1 MTHTPRSPT
10 PVPSTRVPSDE
21 VTRAG
26 AVDEVAASPRAGGCE
41 PVLDNRF
48 VLLEPLGEG
57 GHAIVWRARDR
68 LMRTMVA
75 VKILRALDP
84 EWQRRFALE
93 AEVLA
98 NLHHANVVRAI
109 ARGRT
114 PEGQPYVVLELV
126 EGQSLRTR
134 LDAGGPLPWRE
145 VIEIGIQA
153 AAALTAL
160 HSRGVIHRDVKPGNL
175 MRTIDDGGG
184 LVIKLIDFGVARLN
198 SDWDE
203 LPGAT
208 PATPRRQTD
217 AGMAIGTPAYM
228 PMEAGLVPPNE
239 RFDVHSLGVTLYEL
253 CTGAQPGIEPV
264 RPLGEVNPVCD
275 APADLAVVLAAALA
289 LEPGDRTQTA
299 AELGRALAAVR
310 AAHPEHRP
318 SSLFD
323 GRYERLAVMGT
334 GARGEVFHAVHRGS
348 GHEVALKLLRSAHPD
363 DAHRFRREAQLLAL
377 LNHPCIP
384 RFYDYVQV
392 AETPY
397 ISMARAPGVPAVKF
411 CRLTDANRLSFAEV
425 AHVGLQLAGV
435 LAHVHA
441 RGILHR
447 DVNANNVLID
457 LQRSPRVMLLDFGNA
472 ALTEQ
477 FYSVV
482 AGRRYLTPPESRVV
496 IPDGGIETLAW
507 AAPEAR
513 AGQGFTDKSDVYS
526 LGLLLFR
533 LITGTMPM
541 TKGQDAPVSPRVY
554 ARACPDD
561 LAFAILG
568 ALNPDPK
575 ERPSAAELAARLED
589 VLAADED
596 VPATAPALPVASDPP
611 APPAPAVQEPLAG
624 TTRGWT
630 RFMAATAEPANV
642 GPGPSSAAPPEG
654 AAKVLPFHPRDILER
669 ATTLEPDFAP
679 AVVPAVPA
687 AVVPAVPAAIVPA
700 VPAAI
705 VPPAPWRARAAGV
718 AVLLLSAAV
727 FLSWAT
733 GRSGNQSATGATA
746 STWASQTPEPSQL
759 PEPAAA
765 APATPPAAPR
775 TETGAPLPAM
785 LDALKQVSGP
795 LLDCV
800 RLAGG
805 VLIVEFKTAEHRER
819 FAGTRV
825 VGEESPA
832 VLRCV
837 DEAVAPVR
845 FAPAPVQTITEE
857 FIL

>member
-10 PVPSTRVPSDE
+10 HVPSTRAPSAE

-26 AVDEVAASPRAGGCE
+26 AADEVEARPAATRVGGRE

-84 EWQRRFALE
+84 DWQRRFALE
-93 AEVLA
+93 AEVMA
-98 NLHHANVVRAI
+98 NLHHVNVVRAI

-126 EGQSLRTR
+126 EGQSLRAR
-134 LDAGGPLPWRE
+134 LDGVGPLPWRE

-208 PATPRRQTD
+208 PETPRRRTD

-239 RFDVHSLGVTLYEL
+239 RFDVYSLGVTLYEL
-253 CTGAQPGIEPV
+253 CTGALPGIDPV

-348 GHEVALKLLRSAHPD
+348 GHEVALKLLRSAHSD
-363 DAHRFRREAQLLAL
+363 DAHRFRREAQLLAML
-377 LNHPCIP
+377 DHPCIP
-384 RFYDYVQV
+384 RFYDYVQI

-425 AHVGLQLAGV
+425 AQVGLQLAGV

-477 FYSVV
+477 FFNVV

-513 AGQGFTDKSDVYS
+513 ARQGFTDKSDVYS

-533 LITGTMPM
+533 LLTGTMPM

-554 ARACPDD
+554 ARACPED
-561 LAFAILG
+561 LAFAVLS
-568 ALNPDPK
+568 ALNPNPQ

-589 VLAADED
+589 VLAED
-596 VPATAPALPVASDPP
+596 DDLPATPPALPRSSDPP
-611 APPAPAVQEPLAG
+611 QPAAPAAPEPLAG

-630 RFMAATAEPANV
+630 RFMAATAEPAKV

-669 ATTLEPDFAP
+669 ATTLEPDFAAAA
-679 AVVPAVPA
+679 AVVPTVPA
-687 AVVPAVPAAIVPA
+687 AVVPAVAH
-700 VPAAI
+700 
-705 VPPAPWRARAAGV
+705 PWRAHAAGA
-718 AVLLLSAAV
+718 AVLLLSAAMFV
-727 FLSWAT
+727 AWST
-733 GRSGNQSATGATA
+733 SRTDTQSTPGATA
-746 STWASQTPEPSQL
+746 STWASQAPEPSQIL
-759 PEPAAA
+759 DPSAA

-775 TETGAPLPAM
+775 IETSAPLPAM

-795 LLDCV
+795 LRDCA

-805 VLIVEFKTAEHRER
+805 VLLVQFTTAEHRER

-837 DEAVAPVR
+837 DEALAPVR

-857 FIL
+857 YIL

>member
-1 MTHTPRSPT
+1 MTHTPSTPT
-10 PVPSTRVPSDE
+10 HTPSTRSPGSGAEATRGALPAAADG
-21 VTRAG
+21 VTTGPDAPR
-26 AVDEVAASPRAGGCE
+26 VDLNSV
-41 PVLDNRF
+41 VLGDRF

-68 LMRTMVA
+68 LMRTRVA

-84 EWQRRFALE
+84 DWQRRFALE

-98 NLHHANVVRAI
+98 NLNHVNVVRAI
-109 ARGRT
+109 TRGST

-126 EGQSLRTR
+126 EGQSLRAR

-153 AAALTAL
+153 TAALTAL

-184 LVIKLIDFGVARLN
+184 LVIKLIDFGVARLTA
-198 SDWDE
+198 DWDE
-203 LPGAT
+203 QPDST
-208 PATPRRQTD
+208 PATPRRRTD

-239 RFDVHSLGVTLYEL
+239 RFDVYSLGVTLYEL
-253 CTGAQPGIEPV
+253 CTGRLPGIDPV
-264 RPLGEVNPVCD
+264 RPLGEVHPACD

-289 LEPGDRTQTA
+289 LEPADRTQTA

-323 GRYERLAVMGT
+323 GRYERVAVMGT
-334 GARGEVFHAVHRGS
+334 GARGEVFHTVHRGS
-348 GHEVALKLLRSAHPD
+348 GHELALKLLRSAHPD
-363 DAHRFRREAQLLAL
+363 DAHRFRREAQLLAML
-377 LNHPCIP
+377 DHPCIP

-397 ISMARAPGVPAVKF
+397 IAMARAPGVPAVKF
-411 CRLTDANRLSFAEV
+411 CRLTDASRLGAVEV
-425 AHVGLQLAGV
+425 AQVGLQLAGV
-435 LAHVHA
+435 LVHVHA

-447 DVNANNVLID
+447 DINANNVLID
-457 LQRSPRVMLLDFGNA
+457 LQRSPRVTLLDFGNA

-496 IPDGGIETLAW
+496 IPDGGIETLPW

-533 LITGTMPM
+533 LLTGRLPTS
-541 TKGQDAPVSPRVY
+541 KGLDAPVSPRVY
-554 ARACPDD
+554 ARACPED

-568 ALNPDPK
+568 ALNPNPQ
-575 ERPSAAELAARLED
+575 ERPSAAELAARLEA
-589 VLAADED
+589 VLAED
-596 VPATAPALPVASDPP
+596 VDLPTTPLPISSDPPALP
-611 APPAPAVQEPLAG
+611 APPAPEPIAG

-642 GPGPSSAAPPEG
+642 APAPSSVPPRDG
-654 AAKVLPFHPRDILER
+654 AAKVLPFHPRDMLER
-669 ATTLEPDFAP
+669 ATTLEPDFGAAA

-687 AVVPAVPAAIVPA
+687 AVVPAAQPS
-700 VPAAI
+700 
-705 VPPAPWRARAAGV
+705 WRARAAGV
-718 AVLLLSAAV
+718 VVLLLSAAV
-727 FLSWAT
+727 FLVWST
-733 GRSGNQSATGATA
+733 GRPGHQSATA
-746 STWASQTPEPSQL
+746 STWASQAPATSQITD
-759 PEPAAA
+759 PTAA
-765 APATPPAAPR
+765 APATAHR
-775 TETGAPLPAM
+775 TDASVPLPAM

-795 LLDCV
+795 LFDCA

-825 VGEESPA
+825 VGEEPPA
-832 VLRCV
+832 VIRCV
-837 DEAVAPVR
+837 DEALAPVR

-857 FIL
+857 YIL

>member
-10 PVPSTRVPSDE
+10 HVPPTRAPSDE

-26 AVDEVAASPRAGGCE
+26 AADEVAASPAAPRAGGRE

-84 EWQRRFALE
+84 DWQRRFALE

-98 NLHHANVVRAI
+98 NLHHVNVIRAI
-109 ARGRT
+109 TRGRT

-126 EGQSLRTR
+126 EGQSLRAR
-134 LDAGGPLPWRE
+134 LDGGGPLPWRE

-323 GRYERLAVMGT
+323 GRYERLALMGT

-363 DAHRFRREAQLLAL
+363 DAHRFRREAQLLAML
-377 LNHPCIP
+377 DHPCIP

-397 ISMARAPGVPAVKF
+397 ISMARASGVPAVKF
-411 CRLTDANRLSFAEV
+411 CRLTDASRLSFAEV

-457 LQRSPRVMLLDFGNA
+457 LQRSPRVTLLDFGNA

-533 LITGTMPM
+533 LVTGTMPM
-541 TKGQDAPVSPRVY
+541 TKGRDAPVSPRVY

-561 LAFAILG
+561 LAFAILS

-575 ERPSAAELAARLED
+575 ERLSAAELAVRLED
-589 VLAADED
+589 VLAEDED
-596 VPATAPALPVASDPP
+596 VPATLPALPVASNPP
-611 APPAPAVQEPLAG
+611 APPAPPTVAEPLAG

-630 RFMAATAEPANV
+630 RFMAATAEPATV
-642 GPGPSSAAPPEG
+642 GPGTSSVAPPEG

-669 ATTLEPDFAP
+669 ATTLEPNFAP
-679 AVVPAVPA
+679 AALPAVPA
-687 AVVPAVPAAIVPA
+687 AVVPAVPTAV
-700 VPAAI
+700 VPAAH
-705 VPPAPWRARAAGV
+705 APWRARAAGA

-727 FLSWAT
+727 FLSWST
-733 GRSGNQSATGATA
+733 GRSGNQAATGATA
-746 STWASQTPEPSQL
+746 STWASQAPEPSQL
-759 PEPAAA
+759 PDSAAA
-765 APATPPAAPR
+765 TQSTPPAEPR
-775 TETGAPLPAM
+775 TETSTPLPAM

-795 LLDCV
+795 LYDCA

-845 FAPAPVQTITEE
+845 FAPVPVQTITEE
-857 FIL
+857 YIL

>member
-10 PVPSTRVPSDE
+10 PVPSTRAPSDE

-26 AVDEVAASPRAGGCE
+26 AADEVAASPAAPRAGGRE

-84 EWQRRFALE
+84 DWQRRFALE

-98 NLHHANVVRAI
+98 NLHHVNVIRAI
-109 ARGRT
+109 TRGRT

-126 EGQSLRTR
+126 EGQSLRAR
-134 LDAGGPLPWRE
+134 LDGGGPLPWRE

-377 LNHPCIP
+377 LDHPCIP

-425 AHVGLQLAGV
+425 AHVGPATR
-435 LAHVHA
+435 
-441 RGILHR
+441 RG
-447 DVNANNVLID
+447 
-457 LQRSPRVMLLDFGNA
+457 PR
-472 ALTEQ
+472 
-477 FYSVV
+477 
-482 AGRRYLTPPESRVV
+482 
-496 IPDGGIETLAW
+496 
-507 AAPEAR
+507 
-513 AGQGFTDKSDVYS
+513 
-526 LGLLLFR
+526 
-533 LITGTMPM
+533 
-541 TKGQDAPVSPRVY
+541 
-554 ARACPDD
+554 ARACARHPAPRCQREQRAHRPAAQPTGDTTGLWKCRVD
-561 LAFAILG
+561 RAILQRRRG
-568 ALNPDPK
+568 PPI
-575 ERPSAAELAARLED
+575 
-589 VLAADED
+589 
-596 VPATAPALPVASDPP
+596 SDPARVP
-611 APPAPAVQEPLAG
+611 RGDPGRGHRDARPGRPPRLAPGRASP
-624 TTRGWT
+624 T
-630 RFMAATAEPANV
+630 
-642 GPGPSSAAPPEG
+642 
-654 AAKVLPFHPRDILER
+654 R
-669 ATTLEPDFAP
+669 ATCTRWACCCFAWSP
-679 AVVPAVPA
+679 
-687 AVVPAVPAAIVPA
+687 
-700 VPAAI
+700 
-705 VPPAPWRARAAGV
+705 
-718 AVLLLSAAV
+718 
-727 FLSWAT
+727 
-733 GRSGNQSATGATA
+733 GRC
-746 STWASQTPEPSQL
+746 
-759 PEPAAA
+759 
-765 APATPPAAPR
+765 R
-775 TETGAPLPAM
+775 
-785 LDALKQVSGP
+785 
-795 LLDCV
+795 
-800 RLAGG
+800 
-805 VLIVEFKTAEHRER
+805 
-819 FAGTRV
+819 
-825 VGEESPA
+825 
-832 VLRCV
+832 
-837 DEAVAPVR
+837 
-845 FAPAPVQTITEE
+845 
-857 FIL
+857 

>member
-10 PVPSTRVPSDE
+10 HVPSTRAPSAE

-26 AVDEVAASPRAGGCE
+26 AADEVEASPAATRAGGRE
-41 PVLDNRF
+41 PVLGDRF

-84 EWQRRFALE
+84 DWQRRFALE

-98 NLHHANVVRAI
+98 NLHHVNVVRAI

-126 EGQSLRTR
+126 EGQSLRAR

-228 PMEAGLVPPNE
+228 PMEAGLVPPDE
-239 RFDVHSLGVTLYEL
+239 RFDVYSLGVTLYEL
-253 CTGAQPGIEPV
+253 CTGVQPGIEPV

-334 GARGEVFHAVHRGS
+334 GARGEVFHAHHRGS

-363 DAHRFRREAQLLAL
+363 DAHRFRREAQLLAML
-377 LNHPCIP
+377 DHPCIP

-397 ISMARAPGVPAVKF
+397 ISMARA
-411 CRLTDANRLSFAEV
+411 
-425 AHVGLQLAGV
+425 
-435 LAHVHA
+435 
-441 RGILHR
+441 
-447 DVNANNVLID
+447 
-457 LQRSPRVMLLDFGNA
+457 
-472 ALTEQ
+472 
-477 FYSVV
+477 
-482 AGRRYLTPPESRVV
+482 AGRAGREILPAHRCEPAELRR
-496 IPDGGIETLAW
+496 GR
-507 AAPEAR
+507 AR
-513 AGQGFTDKSDVYS
+513 RPATRRG
-526 LGLLLFR
+526 
-533 LITGTMPM
+533 
-541 TKGQDAPVSPRVY
+541 PR
-554 ARACPDD
+554 ARACAGHPAPRCQREQRADRPAAQPAGD
-561 LAFAILG
+561 AAGLRLRRVDRAILQRRRG
-568 ALNPDPK
+568 SPISDPARVPRGDPGRGHRDAALGGPRGPRRAGLHRQERRVLAGPAAVSPAHRDDADDQGPGRAGVPPRVRAGVSRRPRVRHL
-575 ERPSAAELAARLED
+575 ERP
-589 VLAADED
+589 
-596 VPATAPALPVASDPP
+596 
-611 APPAPAVQEPLAG
+611 EPG
-624 TTRGWT
+624 
-630 RFMAATAEPANV
+630 
-642 GPGPSSAAPPEG
+642 PEG
-654 AAKVLPFHPRDILER
+654 ASER
-669 ATTLEPDFAP
+669 G
-679 AVVPAVPA
+679 
-687 AVVPAVPAAIVPA
+687 
-700 VPAAI
+700 
-705 VPPAPWRARAAGV
+705 RAR
-718 AVLLLSAAV
+718 
-727 FLSWAT
+727 
-733 GRSGNQSATGATA
+733 R
-746 STWASQTPEPSQL
+746 
-759 PEPAAA
+759 
-765 APATPPAAPR
+765 APR
-775 TETGAPLPAM
+775 G
-785 LDALKQVSGP
+785 
-795 LLDCV
+795 
-800 RLAGG
+800 RAGRG
-805 VLIVEFKTAEHRER
+805 
-819 FAGTRV
+819 
-825 VGEESPA
+825 
-832 VLRCV
+832 
-837 DEAVAPVR
+837 
-845 FAPAPVQTITEE
+845 
-857 FIL
+857 

>member
-1 MTHTPRSPT
+1 MMHTPRPPT
-10 PVPSTRVPSDE
+10 EFPSTRAPSDE

-26 AVDEVAASPRAGGCE
+26 ATDEEASPAATRGGGRE
-41 PVLDNRF
+41 PVLGDRF

-84 EWQRRFALE
+84 DWQRRFALE

-98 NLHHANVVRAI
+98 NLHHVNVVRAI
-109 ARGRT
+109 TRGWT

-134 LDAGGPLPWRE
+134 LDARGPLPWRE

-198 SDWDE
+198 SDWHE

-208 PATPRRQTD
+208 PETPRRQTD

-228 PMEAGLVPPNE
+228 PMEAGLVPPDE
-239 RFDVHSLGVTLYEL
+239 RFDVYSLGVTLYEL
-253 CTGAQPGIEPV
+253 CTGVLPGIDPV
-264 RPLGEVNPVCD
+264 RPLGEVHPACD

-289 LEPGDRTQTA
+289 LESGDRTQTA

-323 GRYERLAVMGT
+323 GRYELLSVMGT

-348 GHEVALKLLRSAHPD
+348 GQEVALKLLRSAHSD
-363 DAHRFRREAQLLAL
+363 DAHRFRREAQLLAML
-377 LNHPCIP
+377 DHPCTP
-384 RFYDYVQV
+384 RFYDYAQI

-397 ISMARAPGVPAVKF
+397 ISMARISGVPAVKF
-411 CRLTDANRLSFAEV
+411 CRRTDANRLSFAEA

-447 DVNANNVLID
+447 DINANNVLID

-472 ALTEQ
+472 ALTEK
-477 FYSVV
+477 FYSMVE
-482 AGRRYLTPPESRVV
+482 GRRYLTPRESRVV
-496 IPDGGIETLAW
+496 IPDGGIETLPW

-513 AGQGFTDKSDVYS
+513 ARQGFTDKSDVYS

-533 LITGTMPM
+533 LLTGTMPM

-561 LAFAILG
+561 LAFAILS

-575 ERPSAAELAARLED
+575 KRPDAAELAARLED
-589 VLAADED
+589 VLAEDED
-596 VPATAPALPVASDPP
+596 LPATPPALPVASDPP
-611 APPAPAVQEPLAG
+611 TPPAAAEPLAG

-630 RFMAATAEPANV
+630 RFMAATAEPANA
-642 GPGPSSAAPPEG
+642 GPPPSRVPPPDV

-669 ATTLEPDFAP
+669 ATTLDPDFAAT
-679 AVVPAVPA
+679 AVVPAVTA
-687 AVVPAVPAAIVPA
+687 AVVRAAHQR
-700 VPAAI
+700 
-705 VPPAPWRARAAGV
+705 RARAAGFV
-718 AVLLLSAAV
+718 VLLLSAAV
-727 FLSWAT
+727 ILVWST
-733 GRSGNQSATGATA
+733 SRPGNQSMTEATA
-746 STWASQTPEPSQL
+746 STWASQAPDTSHLQD
-759 PEPAAA
+759 PAAA
-765 APATPPAAPR
+765 EPVVPPAAPR
-775 TETGAPLPAM
+775 TETSAPLPSM

-795 LLDCV
+795 LHDCA
-800 RLAGG
+800 RMAGG

-837 DEAVAPVR
+837 DEAIAPVR
-845 FAPAPVQTITEE
+845 FAPASAQTITEE
-857 FIL
+857 YIL

>member
-1 MTHTPRSPT
+1 M
-10 PVPSTRVPSDE
+10 
-21 VTRAG
+21 
-26 AVDEVAASPRAGGCE
+26 
-41 PVLDNRF
+41 
-48 VLLEPLGEG
+48 
-57 GHAIVWRARDR
+57 
-68 LMRTMVA
+68 
-75 VKILRALDP
+75 
-84 EWQRRFALE
+84 
-93 AEVLA
+93 A
-98 NLHHANVVRAI
+98 NLHHVNVVRAI

-126 EGQSLRTR
+126 EGQSLRAR

-145 VIEIGIQA
+145 VIEIGVQA

-184 LVIKLIDFGVARLN
+184 LVVKLIDFGVARLN
-198 SDWDE
+198 SGWDE

-208 PATPRRQTD
+208 PETPRRRTD

-228 PMEAGLVPPNE
+228 PMEAGLVPPDE
-239 RFDVHSLGVTLYEL
+239 RFDVYSLGVTLYEL
-253 CTGAQPGIEPV
+253 CTGVLPGIDPV
-264 RPLGEVNPVCD
+264 RPLGEVYPACD

-310 AAHPEHRP
+310 AAHPEQRP

-363 DAHRFRREAQLLAL
+363 DAHRFRREAQLLAVL
-377 LNHPCIP
+377 DHPCIP
-384 RFYDYVQV
+384 RLYDYVQV

-397 ISMARAPGVPAVKF
+397 IAMARAPGVPAAKF
-411 CRLTDANRLSFAEV
+411 CLLTDSSRLSPAEV

-447 DVNANNVLID
+447 DVNANNVLVD
-457 LQRSPRVMLLDFGNA
+457 LQRSPRVTLLDFGNA

-496 IPDGGIETLAW
+496 IPDGGIETLPW

-533 LITGTMPM
+533 LLTGKVPTS
-541 TKGQDAPVSPRVY
+541 KGQDAPVSPRVY

-575 ERPSAAELAARLED
+575 ERPSAAQLAARLED
-589 VLAADED
+589 VLAED
-596 VPATAPALPVASDPP
+596 LSAIPLPADPP
-611 APPAPAVQEPLAG
+611 APQVTAEPLAG

-642 GPGPSSAAPPEG
+642 GPAPSRVPPPDG
-654 AAKVLPFHPRDILER
+654 AAKVLPFHPRDILQR
-669 ATTLEPDFAP
+669 ATTLEPDFA
-679 AVVPAVPA
+679 AGTAAVPAAPA
-687 AVVPAVPAAIVPA
+687 AVVPAAAS
-700 VPAAI
+700 
-705 VPPAPWRARAAGV
+705 PPWQARAAG
-718 AVLLLSAAV
+718 AAMLLLSAAM
-727 FLSWAT
+727 FLVWSMT
-733 GRSGNQSATGATA
+733 RPGSQSTTGATA
-746 STWASQTPEPSQL
+746 STWASQAPEPSHISD
-759 PEPAAA
+759 PAAA
-765 APATPPAAPR
+765 APATPPAASR
-775 TETGAPLPAM
+775 TETSAPLPSM
-785 LDALKQVSGP
+785 LDALKHVSGP
-795 LLDCV
+795 LHDCA

-825 VGEESPA
+825 VGEETPA

-837 DEAVAPVR
+837 DEALAPVR
-845 FAPAPVQTITEE
+845 FAPAPTQTITEE
-857 FIL
+857 YIL